1 MGTNPENFKAEPGK
15 QVRLCRQGQGMTVVD
30 MVITSGAKVAINML
44 VILDIHRS
52 ESLEAEV
59 SPEG

>member
-1 MGTNPENFKAEPGK
+1 MN
-15 QVRLCRQGQGMTVVD
+15 VVD
-30 MVITSGAKVAINML
+30 MVITSGVKVAINML